1 MKKIVVLLVLLFS
14 MEKYVGAQDYLV
26 GARGG
31 SSFETDAGYFRQGE
45 IFAARNL
52 PWHWDPFWGLNLKP
66 RVEVSAGCLS
76 GGQQDGFVGTLGPV
90 IEVQEK
96 KFPVV
101 LVGGVSP
108 TFLSRYNFSER
119 DLGGRFEF
127 TDHIGLDWHVTK
139 CFTVGWRF
147 QHMSN
152 ASIYKHN
159 PGLNLQMLSS
169 SYSF

>member
-1 MKKIVVLLVLLFS
+1 MKKVVILFVLLFS
-14 MEKYVGAQDYLV
+14 RACYVGAQDYLV

-31 SSFETDAGYFRQGE
+31 SSFETDAGIFRQAD
-45 IFAARNL
+45 IFAGWNL
-52 PWHWDPFWGLNLKP
+52 PWHWDPCLGLNLKP
-66 RVEVSAGCLS
+66 RVEASAGCLS
-76 GGQQDGFVGTLGPV
+76 GGQEDGFVGTLGPV
-90 IEVQEK
+90 VELNEGKI
-96 KFPVV
+96 PVT
-101 LVGGVSP
+101 LEGGVSP
-108 TFLSRYNFSER
+108 TLLSRYDFSER

-127 TDHIGLDWHVTK
+127 TDHLGFDWHVTK

-152 ASIYKHN
+152 AGIYRHN

>member
-1 MKKIVVLLVLLFS
+1 MKKALVLSVLMFS
-14 MEKYVGAQDYLV
+14 IGHYAGAQDYLV
-26 GARGG
+26 GVRGG
-31 SSFETDAGYFRQGE
+31 ASFESDAGYFRQAE
-45 IFAARNL
+45 VFAGRNL
-52 PWHWDPFWGLNLKP
+52 PWRWHPFLGLDLKP
-66 RVEVSAGCLS
+66 RVEASAGCLS

-90 IEVQEK
+90 IEVQEG

-101 LVGGVSP
+101 LAGGASP
-108 TFLSRYNFSER
+108 TVLSRYNFSER

-147 QHMSN
+147 QHLSN

-159 PGLNLQMLSS
+159 PGLNLQMLST